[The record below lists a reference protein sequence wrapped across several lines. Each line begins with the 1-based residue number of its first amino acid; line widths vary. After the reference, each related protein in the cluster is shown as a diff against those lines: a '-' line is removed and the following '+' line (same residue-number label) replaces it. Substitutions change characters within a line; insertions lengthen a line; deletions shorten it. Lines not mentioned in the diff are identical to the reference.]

1 MGNIDYQQFY
11 AEEALRYEST
21 RYGSPYGRLFRLL
34 QQTALKDAL
43 AAADAP
49 KRILDVATGTG
60 QMLPILRDTGAM
72 VVASDLTAAM
82 LAEARRRGTSDD
94 GVTYCVGDAF
104 SLPYPAGQFDVVASS
119 RFLHLFE
126 LASQQLLLK
135 EMSRVLKPGG
145 LLIVD
150 FYSVHGR
157 RWVWLP
163 MTVYRLLLRKR
174 PENDV
179 RVTLRQA
186 CEMIA
191 ACGLQPLR
199 TQGLGNLL
207 LALVPWLPIEWR
219 WRWGGWLGRH
229 CVRMSE
235 QFMVASRA
243 P

>member
-11 AEEALRYEST
+11 SEEASRYEST

-34 QQTALKDAL
+34 QRRALREAL
-43 AAADAP
+43 AAAGEP

-60 QMLPILRDTGAM
+60 QMLPVFRETGAM

-82 LAEARRRGTSDD
+82 LAEARHGIGDD
-94 GVTYCVGDAF
+94 DVGYCVGDAF
-104 SLPYPAGQFDVVASS
+104 SLPYGDGQFDVVASS
-119 RFLHLFE
+119 RFLHLFD

-135 EMSRVLKPGG
+135 EMARVLKPGG

-157 RWVWLP
+157 RWASLP
-163 MTVYRLLLRKR
+163 MAVYRLLLRKR

-179 RVTLRQA
+179 RVTLEQA
-186 CEMIA
+186 RGMII
-191 ACGLQPLR
+191 ACGLQPLHTR
-199 TQGLGNLL
+199 GLGNFL
-207 LALVPWLPIEWR
+207 LALMPWLPIEWR
-219 WRWGGWLGRH
+219 CRWGEWLGRRF
-229 CVRMSE
+229 VRMSE
-235 QFMVASRA
+235 QFLVVSRA

>member
-1 MGNIDYQQFY
+1 LGNVDYQQFY
-11 AEEALRYEST
+11 SEEAARYEST

-34 QQTALKDAL
+34 QREAIKDAL
-43 AAADAP
+43 SDAEEP

-60 QMLPILRDTGAM
+60 QMLPVFRDTGAL

-82 LAEARRRGTSDD
+82 LAEARRHRTGED
-94 GVTYCVGDAF
+94 GVAYCVGDAF
-104 SLPYPAGQFDVVASS
+104 CLPYPDGQFDVVASS
-119 RFLHLFE
+119 RFLHLFD

-135 EMSRVLKPGG
+135 EMARVMKPGG

-150 FYSVHGR
+150 FYSAHGR

-163 MTVYRLLLRKR
+163 MTIYRLLLRKR

-179 RVTLRQA
+179 RVTFSQA
-186 CEMIA
+186 RDMIS

-199 TQGLGNLL
+199 TQGLGNFL
-207 LALVPWLPIEWR
+207 LALVPWLPLGWR
-219 WRWGGWLGRH
+219 CRSGEWLGRH

-235 QFMVASRA
+235 QFLIVSRA

>member
-1 MGNIDYQQFY
+1 MGNVDYQQFY
-11 AEEALRYEST
+11 SEEASRYEST

-34 QQTALKDAL
+34 QRRALKDAL
-43 AAADAP
+43 ATAGEP

-60 QMLPILRDTGAM
+60 QMLPVFRDTGAM

-82 LAEARRRGTSDD
+82 LAEARRGIGDD
-94 GVTYCVGDAF
+94 GIGYCVGDAF
-104 SLPYPAGQFDVVASS
+104 ALPYADGQFDVVASS
-119 RFLHLFE
+119 RFLHLFD

-135 EMSRVLKPGG
+135 EMARMLKPGG

-163 MTVYRLLLRKR
+163 MAVYRLLLRKR

-179 RVTLRQA
+179 RATLGQA
-186 CEMIA
+186 SGMIV

-199 TQGLGNLL
+199 TQGLGNFL
-207 LALVPWLPIEWR
+207 LALLPWLPIEWR
-219 WRWGGWLGRH
+219 CRWGEWLGRRF
-229 CVRMSE
+229 VRMSE
-235 QFMVASRA
+235 QFLVVSRA

>member
-1 MGNIDYQQFY
+1 MGNVDYQQFY
-11 AEEALRYEST
+11 SDEASRYEST

-34 QQTALKDAL
+34 QRRALKEAL
-43 AAADAP
+43 VAAKEP
-49 KRILDVATGTG
+49 ERILDVATGTG
-60 QMLPILRDTGAM
+60 QMLPVFRDTGAM
-72 VVASDLTAAM
+72 VVGSDLTAAM
-82 LAEARRRGTSDD
+82 LAEARRGIGDD

-104 SLPYPAGQFDVVASS
+104 SLPYADGQFDVVASS
-119 RFLHLFE
+119 RFLHLFD

-135 EMSRVLKPGG
+135 EMARMLKPGG

-163 MTVYRLLLRKR
+163 VSIYRALMRKR

-186 CEMIA
+186 GAMIA
-191 ACGLQPLR
+191 ACGLQPLH

-207 LALVPWLPIEWR
+207 LALVPWLPIGWR
-219 WRWGGWLGRH
+219 CRWGEWLGRH

-235 QFMVASRA
+235 QFLVVARA

>member
-1 MGNIDYQQFY
+1 MGNVDYQQFY
-11 AEEALRYEST
+11 SDEASRYEST

-34 QQTALKDAL
+34 QRRALKEAL
-43 AAADAP
+43 VAAKKP
-49 KRILDVATGTG
+49 ERILDVATGTG
-60 QMLPILRDTGAM
+60 QMLPVFRDTGAM
-72 VVASDLTAAM
+72 VVGSDLTAAM
-82 LAEARRRGTSDD
+82 LAEARRGIGDD

-104 SLPYPAGQFDVVASS
+104 SLPYADGQFDVVASS
-119 RFLHLFE
+119 RFLHLFD

-135 EMSRVLKPGG
+135 EMARMLKPGG

-163 MTVYRLLLRKR
+163 VSIYRALMRKR

-186 CEMIA
+186 GAMIS

-199 TQGLGNLL
+199 THGLGNLL

-219 WRWGGWLGRH
+219 CRWGEWLGRH
-229 CVRMSE
+229 CARMSE
-235 QFMVASRA
+235 QFLVVARA

>member
-1 MGNIDYQQFY
+1 MGNVDYQQFY
-11 AEEALRYEST
+11 SEEASRYEST

-34 QQTALKDAL
+34 QRRAIQDAL
-43 AAADAP
+43 AARGEHT
-49 KRILDVATGTG
+49 RILDVATGTG
-60 QMLPILRDTGAM
+60 QMLPVFRDTGAM

-82 LAEARRRGTSDD
+82 LAEARRSISDD
-94 GVTYCVGDAF
+94 DVAYCVGDAF
-104 SLPYPAGQFDVVASS
+104 SLPYADGQFDVVASS
-119 RFLHLFE
+119 RFLHLFD
-126 LASQQLLLK
+126 LTAQQLLLK
-135 EMSRVLKPGG
+135 EMARVMKPGG

-157 RWVWLP
+157 RWIWLP
-163 MTVYRLLLRKR
+163 MAAYRLLLRKR

-179 RVTLRQA
+179 RVTLSRA
-186 CEMIA
+186 YDMVR
-191 ACGLQPLR
+191 ACGLQPVR

-219 WRWGGWLGRH
+219 CRWGEWLGRH

-235 QFMVASRA
+235 QFLVVSRA

>member
-1 MGNIDYQQFY
+1 MGNVDYQQFY
-11 AEEALRYEST
+11 SEEASRYEST

-34 QQTALKDAL
+34 QRRAIKDAL
-43 AAADAP
+43 ATAGEP
-49 KRILDVATGTG
+49 RRILDVATGTG
-60 QMLPILRDTGAM
+60 QMLPVFRDTGAM
-72 VVASDLTAAM
+72 VVGSDLTAAM
-82 LAEARRRGTSDD
+82 LAEARRRGIGDD

-104 SLPYPAGQFDVVASS
+104 SLPYPDGQFDVVASS
-119 RFLHLFE
+119 RFLHLFD

-135 EMSRVLKPGG
+135 EMARMLKPGG

-157 RWVWLP
+157 RWVWMP
-163 MTVYRLLLRKR
+163 MTLYRLLLRKR

-179 RVTLRQA
+179 RVTLRRA
-186 CEMIA
+186 REMIV

-207 LALVPWLPIEWR
+207 LALVPWLPIGWR
-219 WRWGGWLGRH
+219 CRWGEWLGRRF
-229 CVRMSE
+229 VRMSE
-235 QFMVASRA
+235 QFLVVSRA

>member
-1 MGNIDYQQFY
+1 MGNVDYQQFY
-11 AEEALRYEST
+11 SEEASRYEST

-34 QQTALKDAL
+34 QRRAIQGAL
-43 AAADAP
+43 AAGGEHT
-49 KRILDVATGTG
+49 RILDVATGTG
-60 QMLPILRDTGAM
+60 QMLPVFRDTGAM

-82 LAEARRRGTSDD
+82 LAEARRGVSDE
-94 GVTYCVGDAF
+94 GVAYCVGDAF
-104 SLPYPAGQFDVVASS
+104 SLPYADGQFDVVASS
-119 RFLHLFE
+119 RFLHLFD
-126 LASQQLLLK
+126 LASQQLLLQ
-135 EMSRVLKPGG
+135 EMTRVMKPDG

-179 RVTLRQA
+179 RVTLSQA
-186 CEMIA
+186 YDMIR
-191 ACGLQPLR
+191 ACGLQPVR
-199 TQGLGNLL
+199 TQGLGNIL
-207 LALVPWLPIEWR
+207 LALVPWFPIEWR
-219 WRWGGWLGRH
+219 YRWGEWLGRH

-235 QFMVASRA
+235 QFLVVSRA